1 MGKLPRTNDAVG
13 VRNPHLE
20 RMDPRK
26 WQPPMKQVED
36 ALAGNMDIDAPV
48 SFFSRKKEQGE

>member
-1 MGKLPRTNDAVG
+1 MGEQTPP
-13 VRNPHLE
+13 RNPHLK

-26 WQPPMKQVED
+26 WQPPMQQIED

-48 SFFSRKKEQGE
+48 SFFSRKKKQGE